1 MNFIFKKVEL
11 WIVLLIIILLLIFTV
26 TFGFLVRQELEGSTK
41 FGIFSK
47 SALTISRIPATLKYI
62 LSNDYLDPQFVEN
75 TNEKNINII
84 KKLETEH
91 LYLMSRFSQKYQQG
105 IIELRKLSDLELIHE
120 YVINQ
125 NKFFKLIDN
134 NENFENLKTNN
145 YGKRFRVDAPIINN
159 DGKIIA
165 KSADTL
171 FKIDL
176 CNNFEWVNNK
186 VSVHHSLNINE
197 NGNYLSPININSKQ
211 NKYSEYFGNN
221 YKDDAIGIFSNEG
234 KLLSYKSISEILIEN
249 NYIGFLLG
257 IDRKLFEDPI
267 HLNDIEPVFFD
278 TKYLKRGDLFLSL
291 RHRSAIIHYRPKDN
305 KIIDLIIGPFSHQHD
320 VDILDEKTISI
331 FNNNNITKLGDNNL
345 TNERNYTNNEILIY
359 DLEDKKF
366 SKLINNSL
374 KKESISTPTAGL
386 HEINEK
392 YLLIEEHDNGR
403 IFLFNKNGEIYWK
416 FNNIENNKKSLVG
429 WGTIIKNK
437 NKINDIIKSVNNK
450 QCIK

>member
-1 MNFIFKKVEL
+1 MNFVFKKIEL
-11 WIVLLIIILLLIFTV
+11 WIVLLIIILLLIFTI

-47 SALTISRIPATLKYI
+47 SALTIARIPATLKYI
-62 LSNDYLDPQFVEN
+62 LSNDYLDPQFIEN
-75 TNEKNINII
+75 TNEKNIYII

-234 KLLSYKSISEILIEN
+234 KLL
-249 NYIGFLLG
+249 
-257 IDRKLFEDPI
+257 
-267 HLNDIEPVFFD
+267 
-278 TKYLKRGDLFLSL
+278 
-291 RHRSAIIHYRPKDN
+291 
-305 KIIDLIIGPFSHQHD
+305 
-320 VDILDEKTISI
+320 
-331 FNNNNITKLGDNNL
+331 
-345 TNERNYTNNEILIY
+345 
-359 DLEDKKF
+359 
-366 SKLINNSL
+366 
-374 KKESISTPTAGL
+374 
-386 HEINEK
+386 
-392 YLLIEEHDNGR
+392 
-403 IFLFNKNGEIYWK
+403 
-416 FNNIENNKKSLVG
+416 
-429 WGTIIKNK
+429 
-437 NKINDIIKSVNNK
+437 
-450 QCIK
+450 

>member
-1 MNFIFKKVEL
+1 MDFIFKKIEL
-11 WIVLLIIILLLIFTV
+11 WIVLLIIILLLIFTF

-41 FGIFSK
+41 FGKFSK
-47 SALTISRIPATLKYI
+47 SALEIARIPGKLKYA
-62 LSNDYLDPQFVEN
+62 LSTQNVDPQFIEN

-91 LYLMSRFSQKYQQG
+91 LYLMARFSQKYQQG

-120 YVINQ
+120 YIIDQ

-134 NENFENLKTNN
+134 KENFESLKTNS
-145 YGKRFRVDAPIINN
+145 YGKRFKIGSPIIDN

-165 KSADTL
+165 TAAGTL

-186 VSVHHSLNINE
+186 VNVHHSLNINE
-197 NGNYLSPININSKQ
+197 NGNYLSPIIINSKQ
-211 NKYSEYFGNN
+211 NKYSEYFGND
-221 YKDDAIGIFSNEG
+221 YLDDAIGIFSNEG

-257 IDRKLFEDPI
+257 MDRGLYEDPI

-278 TKYLKRGDLFLSL
+278 TKYFKSGDLFLSL
-291 RHRSAIIHYRPKDN
+291 RHRSAIIHYRPKNN

-331 FNNNNITKLGDNNL
+331 FNNNNITKLSDTNL
-345 TNERNYTNNEILIY
+345 ISERNYKNNEILIY

-374 KKESISTPTAGL
+374 NKENISTPTQGL

-392 YLLIEEHDNGR
+392 YILIEEHDNGR

-416 FNNIENNKKSLVG
+416 FNNIENDKKSLIS
-429 WGTIIKNK
+429 WGKIIKNK
-437 NKINDIIKSVNNK
+437 NKINDVIKSVNNK
-450 QCIK
+450 KCIK